1 MHHTQYRG
9 IPFHQGNV
17 HGELAVALDELLGAI
32 QRVHQPETGPVL
44 ALGIGNTAGFFRE
57 HRNLRRQRLQARFN
71 DLVRRHIRFRNRRL
85 VILGFHPQVV
95 TLVHRQNGITRFTG
109 NLGERVQQGIKVGH
123 FGFPIVQHWEQQ
135 ASSYKLQHGDTP
147 AVLAAPL
154 LRAASQEDS
163 RAPSYRTTGPQI
175 APYNQASGTCPQ
187 SLADK
192 LPQII
197 SAEPIGFS
205 PLFSF
210 PRVAA

>member
-1 MHHTQYRG
+1 MTAAGHHHHRRGAGTALDRLALALFLFKGTDTAAAQIGHRRYRHMHHTQYRG

-123 FGFPIVQHWEQQ
+123 FGFPIVQ
-135 ASSYKLQHGDTP
+135 
-147 AVLAAPL
+147 
-154 LRAASQEDS
+154 
-163 RAPSYRTTGPQI
+163 
-175 APYNQASGTCPQ
+175 N
-187 SLADK
+187 
-192 LPQII
+192 
-197 SAEPIGFS
+197 
-205 PLFSF
+205 
-210 PRVAA
+210 